1 MHMHTYTDIHT
12 NSPTI
17 TPPSLSYFLFPSG
30 FSVLSLR
37 LEKLFTCGV
46 IRSYNLGCWL
56 PMLHVR
62 EARHQFLVNLGR
74 MASHDDPC
82 RTRTQQ
88 LLHTWV
94 RQQGTL
100 RELDVDVNE
109 VHKIKTWPAPVDPV
123 VDQGQ
128 GWLKW
133 RFQPVRLDGM

>member
-1 MHMHTYTDIHT
+1 
-12 NSPTI
+12 
-17 TPPSLSYFLFPSG
+17 
-30 FSVLSLR
+30 
-37 LEKLFTCGV
+37 
-46 IRSYNLGCWL
+46 
-56 PMLHVR
+56 MLHVR
-62 EARHQFLVNLGR
+62 GARHQFLVNLGR

-133 RFQPVRLDGM
+133 RFQPVILDGM